1 MRIGIEPVH
10 AHSIATGFDVAPTV
24 NLRSVRSFGLRFGS
38 LMVAIT
44 SSSISGEPPES
55 ESGALPIAPSTNGHH
70 SNVDMSYV
78 SVWHTQIGVM
88 GKISTV
94 ELFGNLSR

>member
-10 AHSIATGFDVAPTV
+10 AHSIATGFDVAP
-24 NLRSVRSFGLRFGS
+24 
-38 LMVAIT
+38 
-44 SSSISGEPPES
+44 
-55 ESGALPIAPSTNGHH
+55 STNENH

-78 SVWHTQIGVM
+78 YVWHTQIGVM
-88 GKISTV
+88 VKISTV